1 MRQALTIR
9 RGYGK
14 VDAGFP
20 IDSPLCIA
28 LAGVEICQEWMDA
41 TGQPYSHY
49 TDQEAEQVFAS
60 IDQAQKRG
68 NA

>member
-1 MRQALTIR
+1 MRQALTTR

-20 IDSPLCIA
+20 MDSPLDIA
-28 LAGVEICQEWMDA
+28 LAGVEIVQEWMDA
-41 TGQPYSHY
+41 TAQPYSHY
-49 TDQEAEQVFAS
+49 TDQEAEHVFAS
-60 IDQAQKRG
+60 IAQAQKRG